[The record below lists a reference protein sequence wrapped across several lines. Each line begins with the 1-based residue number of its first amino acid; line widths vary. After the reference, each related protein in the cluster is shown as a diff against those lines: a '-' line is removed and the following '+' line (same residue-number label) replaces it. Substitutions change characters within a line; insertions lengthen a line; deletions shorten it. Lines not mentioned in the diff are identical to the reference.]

1 MHRAVQGCV
10 SLVVILNIFL
20 NYLKK
25 MQVQVTRYVDGIKL
39 SK

>member
-10 SLVVILNIFL
+10 SLVVIFNIFL
-20 NYLKK
+20 NYFKK
-25 MQVQVTRYVDGIKL
+25 MQVQGIRYVDGIKL